1 MANAFIMTIAF
12 ILNSVIP
19 GLGNIVI
26 GRWVQ
31 GFIQLLT
38 TLAAFVLVVSVFLVF
53 FGLVLFGLSW
63 IYALAVW
70 TYHLRTRAM

>member
-1 MANAFIMTIAF
+1 MANTVTMTIAF
-12 ILNSVIP
+12 ILNFVIP

-31 GFIQLLT
+31 GVIQLLI
-38 TLAAFVLVVSVFLVF
+38 TLAALALVLSVFLVF
-53 FGLVLFGLSW
+53 FGIVLFGLSW

>member
-12 ILNSVIP
+12 ILNSAIP

-31 GFIQLLT
+31 GFIQLLV
-38 TLAAFVLVVSVFLVF
+38 TLAAFVLILSVFLVF

-70 TYHLRTRAM
+70 TYHLRTRAL